1 MSTDRADILTT
12 GGTGLVGRSIVR
24 RLLAAGRKVRVISR
38 GADSASHPGVVIC
51 RGDFTVRSDLQAAMQ
66 GCDAVFHCA
75 AEKRDARDMTA
86 VNVDGTRQLL
96 EIATELRIEFLCYL
110 SSVGVIGKT
119 RAAIVDEDSA
129 CRPMTAYGRTKLAAE
144 RILGRGLAGGRVV
157 ILRPT
162 NVFGPETLQPW
173 LENSIR
179 NRLRLFLKGRER
191 SHLVYVEDI
200 AAVAEHCLRVPSSQ
214 NVETFIV
221 SSDEELAGSN
231 AEVQGALATML
242 ESAPGPGRVSLPL
255 AIPHCLRLLR
265 DGGSNIGS
273 LIYSAGKLRRA
284 GVRLPYGLR
293 GGLNDVVEAWRNRRT
308 NP

>member
-1 MSTDRADILTT
+1 VSADSPGILAT

-51 RGDFTVRSDLQAAMQ
+51 RGDFTVRSDLEAAMQ

-96 EIATELRIEFLCYL
+96 EIATELRIKFLCYL

-214 NVETFIV
+214 DVETFIV

>member
-1 MSTDRADILTT
+1 VSTDRADILTT

>member
-1 MSTDRADILTT
+1 VSTDRADILTT

-51 RGDFTVRSDLQAAMQ
+51 RGDFTVRSDLEAAMQ